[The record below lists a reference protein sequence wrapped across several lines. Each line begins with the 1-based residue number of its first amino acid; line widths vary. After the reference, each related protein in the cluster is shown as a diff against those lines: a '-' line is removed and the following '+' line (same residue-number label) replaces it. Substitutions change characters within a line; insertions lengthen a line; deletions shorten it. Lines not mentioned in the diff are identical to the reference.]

1 MVFYDSFLAFLRLK
15 VAFRFIIKSRSWHQ
29 ALPLLVS
36 ISSLR
41 GSLEW
46 EPPWRCPMVF
56 KNRPSTNAAAM
67 CPGCRSSQPGPC
79 HGFIRLAG
87 ACWQQIRTLSPRLS
101 VLDFSVAS
109 TLTCGSIDRPFI
121 VLTETTLAVCVRP
134 SWLLPVRRRGL
145 LGSLTVLTLK
155 FGSGLPNVPV

>member
-109 TLTCGSIDRPFI
+109 TLTCGSISS
-121 VLTETTLAVCVRP
+121 LCATKLAVACQTPRPAWLSDGFDAQVR
-134 SWLLPVRRRGL
+134 
-145 LGSLTVLTLK
+145 
-155 FGSGLPNVPV
+155 